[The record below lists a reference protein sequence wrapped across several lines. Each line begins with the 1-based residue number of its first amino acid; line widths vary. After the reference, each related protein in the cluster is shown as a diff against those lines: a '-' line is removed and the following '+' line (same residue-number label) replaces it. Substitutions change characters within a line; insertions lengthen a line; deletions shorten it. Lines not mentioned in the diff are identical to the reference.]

1 MYRTALVKIE
11 VSGTDNAGTPVPVRQ
26 GTGLI
31 VEPNGKIVTALHVVG
46 RATEWRLNPDGKLAR
61 VINVYRQDSSG
72 AEQRLGS
79 AAVVEDPQYDIAFL
93 DINGNG
99 YAKVNL
105 DQTEPAV
112 GSEVVAIPW
121 DPASGIGRP
130 ARGTVTT
137 TNRAIYGDRM
147 TIEMNVLP
155 GQSGAPVFG
164 SNQKLVGVITNQIDA
179 NHALAVST
187 TLIKI
192 PGAVTPV
199 TVVYRVC
206 SGEYERAC
214 LPHDAYL
221 YCYVSVD
228 NWAKGKCESHKI
240 TRLNTYDG
248 NKCGYSLDAVI
259 CTSPK

>member
-1 MYRTALVKIE
+1 MGGSMIVSHSGIRFLVLAVCLLILPANGRAQGNLVAQIWNMYRTALVKIE

-130 ARGTVTT
+130 ARGTVT
-137 TNRAIYGDRM
+137 
-147 TIEMNVLP
+147 
-155 GQSGAPVFG
+155 
-164 SNQKLVGVITNQIDA
+164 
-179 NHALAVST
+179 
-187 TLIKI
+187 
-192 PGAVTPV
+192 
-199 TVVYRVC
+199 
-206 SGEYERAC
+206 
-214 LPHDAYL
+214 
-221 YCYVSVD
+221 
-228 NWAKGKCESHKI
+228 
-240 TRLNTYDG
+240 
-248 NKCGYSLDAVI
+248 
-259 CTSPK
+259 